1 MDRLD
6 DLTVLVE
13 VVDSGSLSAAAE
25 RLGLSASA
33 ISRRI
38 AQMENRLNTRLLAR
52 TTRRIA
58 LTDAGAT
65 FCLRARA
72 ILAALD
78 EAEQSLTD
86 MGEEPRGTLRITMPV
101 MFGQMRVAPLLPS
114 YLRRYPGVTLEATL
128 NDRVQRLIDE
138 GFDLA
143 IRAGRLAD
151 SSLIARRLRPLRLHV
166 VASPD
171 YLERR
176 GVPQSPADLARHD
189 CLTLLSGSGRSEW
202 EFMVGDRREILRPA
216 GSFQADSLWLLRH
229 AAVGGLGLARLA
241 DFIVEDDIRAG
252 RLVPVL
258 SALEVTDEAIHA
270 VYPAT
275 RHVSP
280 KVRSFIEHL
289 LAGLGRPGSA
299 DRSGTPEA
307 PTDERV
313 GSS

>member
-38 AQMENRLNTRLLAR
+38 AQMENRLGTRLLAR

-78 EAEQSLTD
+78 EAEQSLTE
-86 MGEEPRGTLRITMPV
+86 MGEEPRGTLRVTIPV

-114 YLRRYPGVTLEATL
+114 YLRRYPGVSLEASL
-128 NDRVQRLIDE
+128 SDRVQRLIDD

-151 SSLIARRLRPLRLHV
+151 STLIARRLRPLRRHV

-176 GVPQSPADLARHD
+176 GVPQSPSDLARHD
-189 CLTLLSGSGRSEW
+189 CLTLLSGSGRTEW
-202 EFMVGDRREILRPA
+202 EFLVSDRREILRPA
-216 GSFQADSLWLLRH
+216 GGFQTDSLWLLRH

-252 RLVPVL
+252 RLIPVL
-258 SALEVTDEAIHA
+258 TELEVTDEAIHA

-289 LAGLGRPGSA
+289 LAGLNGSGATAPSAPSASA
-299 DRSGTPEA
+299 DA
-307 PTDERV
+307 
-313 GSS
+313 GS

>member
-13 VVDSGSLSAAAE
+13 VVDGGSLSAAAE

-38 AQMENRLNTRLLAR
+38 AQMENRLGTRLLAR

-78 EAEQSLTD
+78 EAEQSLTE
-86 MGEEPRGTLRITMPV
+86 MGEEPRGTLRVTMPV

-114 YLRRYPGVTLEATL
+114 YLRRYPGVSLEASL
-128 NDRVQRLIDE
+128 NDRTQRLVDE

-151 SSLIARRLRPLRLHV
+151 STLIARRLRPLRRHV

-176 GVPQSPADLARHD
+176 GVPQSPADIARHD
-189 CLTLLSGSGRSEW
+189 CLTLLSGSGRAEW
-202 EFMVGDRREILRPA
+202 EFLVEDRREILRPT
-216 GSFQADSLWLLRH
+216 GGFQTDSLWLLRH

-289 LAGLGRPGSA
+289 LVGLGGPGC
-299 DRSGTPEA
+299 
-307 PTDERV
+307 
-313 GSS
+313 

>member
-13 VVDSGSLSAAAE
+13 VVDSGSLSAAAQ

-33 ISRRI
+33 VSRRLD
-38 AQMENRLNTRLLAR
+38 QMENRLGTRLLAR

-58 LTDAGAT
+58 LTDAGAG

-78 EAEQSLTD
+78 EAEQSLTELN
-86 MGEEPRGTLRITMPV
+86 EEPRGTLRVTMPV
-101 MFGQMRVAPLLPS
+101 MFGQMRIAPLLPG
-114 YLRRYPGVTLEATL
+114 YQRRYPRVTLEASLT
-128 NDRVQRLIDE
+128 DRTVRLVDE

-143 IRAGRLAD
+143 IRTGRLAD
-151 SSLIARRLRPLRLHV
+151 SSLIARRLRPMRRRV

-176 GVPQSPADLARHD
+176 GTPQSLAELARHD
-189 CLTLLSGSGRSEW
+189 CLTLPGGGRQEW
-202 EFMVGDRREILRPA
+202 EFLVEGRREILRPA
-216 GSFQADSLWLLRH
+216 SVFQADNLWVLRH

-241 DFIVEDDIRAG
+241 DFIVEDDLRAG

-258 SALEVTDEAIHA
+258 AELEVTDEAIHA

-280 KVRSFIEHL
+280 KIRSFIEHL
-289 LAGLGRPGSA
+289 LTGLA
-299 DRSGTPEA
+299 
-307 PTDERV
+307 ERAA
-313 GSS
+313 

>member
-38 AQMENRLNTRLLAR
+38 AQMENRLGTRLLAR

-78 EAEQSLTD
+78 EAEQSLTE

-101 MFGQMRVAPLLPS
+101 LFGQMRVAPLLAS
-114 YLRRYPGVTLEATL
+114 YLRRYPGVSLEVSL
-128 NDRVQRLIDE
+128 NDRVQRLVEE

-151 SSLIARRLRPLRLHV
+151 SSLIARRLRPLRRHV

-176 GVPQSPADLARHD
+176 GVPQSPADLVRHE
-189 CLTLLSGSGRSEW
+189 CLTLLSGSGRTEW
-202 EFMVGDRREILRPA
+202 EFMAGDRREILRPS

-241 DFIVEDDIRAG
+241 DFIVEEDIRAG
-252 RLVPVL
+252 RLVPLL
-258 SALEVTDEAIHA
+258 SELEVTDEAIHV

-289 LAGLGRPGSA
+289 LTGLNKPESA
-299 DRSGTPEA
+299 DPIDTSGA
-307 PTDERV
+307 
-313 GSS
+313 

>member
-13 VVDSGSLSAAAE
+13 VVDCGSLSAAAE
-25 RLGLSASA
+25 SLGLSTSA

-38 AQMENRLNTRLLAR
+38 AQMENRLGTRLLAR

-78 EAEQSLTD
+78 EAEQSLTE
-86 MGEEPRGTLRITMPV
+86 MGEEPRGTLRVTMPV

-114 YLRRYPGVTLEATL
+114 YLRRYPGVSLEASL
-128 NDRVQRLIDE
+128 SDRVQRLIDD

-151 SSLIARRLRPLRLHV
+151 STLIARRLRPLRRHV

-176 GVPQSPADLARHD
+176 GVPQSPSDLARHD
-189 CLTLLSGSGRSEW
+189 CLTLLSGSGRTEW
-202 EFMVGDRREILRPA
+202 EFLVGDRREILRPT
-216 GSFQADSLWLLRH
+216 GGFQTDSLWLLRH

-252 RLVPVL
+252 RLIPVL
-258 SALEVTDEAIHA
+258 TELEVTDEAIHA

-289 LAGLGRPGSA
+289 LAGLNGSGATSPSAPSASA
-299 DRSGTPEA
+299 DA
-307 PTDERV
+307 
-313 GSS
+313 GS

>member
-38 AQMENRLNTRLLAR
+38 AQMENRLGTRLLAR

-78 EAEQSLTD
+78 EAEQSLTET
-86 MGEEPRGTLRITMPV
+86 GEEPRGTLRVTMPV

-114 YLRRYPGVTLEATL
+114 YLRRHPGVSLEVSL
-128 NDRVQRLIDE
+128 SDRVQRLVDE
-138 GFDLA
+138 GLDLA
-143 IRAGRLAD
+143 IRTGRLAD
-151 SSLIARRLRPLRLHV
+151 STLIARRLRPLRRSV

-176 GVPQSPADLARHD
+176 GVPRSPADLARHD
-189 CLTLLSGSGRSEW
+189 CLTLLSGSGRPEW
-202 EFMVGDRREILRPA
+202 EFLVGERREVLRPA
-216 GSFQADSLWLLRH
+216 GGFQADNLWMLRH

-241 DFIVEDDIRAG
+241 DFIVEEDIRAG
-252 RLVPVL
+252 RLVAVL
-258 SALEVTDEAIHA
+258 TDLEVMDEAIHA

-289 LAGLGRPGSA
+289 LAGLNGQDATGPA
-299 DRSGTPEA
+299 DG
-307 PTDERV
+307 PTK
-313 GSS
+313 GPAATAKTS

>member
-13 VVDSGSLSAAAE
+13 VVDGGSLSAAAE

-38 AQMENRLNTRLLAR
+38 AQMENRLGTRLLAR
-52 TTRRIA
+52 TTRRVA

-78 EAEQSLTD
+78 EAEQALTE
-86 MGEEPRGTLRITMPV
+86 MNEEPRGTLRITLPV
-101 MFGQMRVAPLLPS
+101 MFGQMLVAPLLPS
-114 YLRRYPGVTLEATL
+114 YLKRYPGVTLEASL
-128 NDRVQRLIDE
+128 SDRNVRLVDE

-143 IRAGRLAD
+143 VRIGRLAD
-151 SSLIARRLRPLRLHV
+151 SSLIARRLRSMRRRV
-166 VASPD
+166 VASPG
-171 YLERR
+171 YLERH
-176 GVPQSPADLARHD
+176 GTPQVPADLARHD
-189 CLTLLSGSGRSEW
+189 CLTLMTGSGRPEW
-202 EFMVGDRREILRPA
+202 EFLVDGVRETLRPN
-216 GSFQADSLWLLRH
+216 GSFQADNLWMLRH
-229 AAVGGLGLARLA
+229 AAVGGLGLVRLG
-241 DFIVEDDIRAG
+241 DFIVEDDIKAG

-258 SALEVTDEAIHA
+258 TAQELTDEAIHA

-289 LAGLGRPGSA
+289 LAGLAGLA
-299 DRSGTPEA
+299 DGEA
-307 PTDERV
+307 
-313 GSS
+313 

>member
-13 VVDSGSLSAAAE
+13 VVDGGSLSAAAE

-38 AQMENRLNTRLLAR
+38 AQMENRLGTRLLAR
-52 TTRRIA
+52 TTRRVA

-78 EAEQSLTD
+78 EAEQALTE
-86 MGEEPRGTLRITMPV
+86 MNEEPRGTLRITMPV
-101 MFGQMRVAPLLPS
+101 MFGQMLVAPLLPS
-114 YLRRYPGVTLEATL
+114 YLMRHPGVTLEASL
-128 NDRVQRLIDE
+128 SDRAVRLVDE

-143 IRAGRLAD
+143 IRIGRLAD
-151 SSLIARRLRPLRLHV
+151 SSLIARRLRPLRRRV
-166 VASPD
+166 VASPA

-176 GVPQSPADLARHD
+176 GIPQAPADLARHD
-189 CLTLLSGSGRSEW
+189 CLTLMTGSGRPEW
-202 EFMVGDRREILRPA
+202 EFLVDGARETLRLS
-216 GSFQADSLWLLRH
+216 GSFQADNLWMLRH

-241 DFIVEDDIRAG
+241 DFIVEDDIGAG

-258 SALEVTDEAIHA
+258 TAQELTDEAIHA

-289 LAGLGRPGSA
+289 LAGL
-299 DRSGTPEA
+299 EA
-307 PTDERV
+307 
-313 GSS
+313 GGA

>member
-33 ISRRI
+33 ISRRLD
-38 AQMENRLNTRLLAR
+38 QMENRLGTRLLAR
-52 TTRRIA
+52 TTRRLA

-78 EAEQSLTD
+78 EAEQALTELS
-86 MGEEPRGTLRITMPV
+86 EEPRGTLRVTMPA
-101 MFGQMRVAPLLPS
+101 MFGQMRIAPLLPA
-114 YLRRYPGVTLEATL
+114 YLRRYPHVALEVSL
-128 NDRVQRLIDE
+128 SDRTVRLVDE

-143 IRAGRLAD
+143 IRAGRLAE
-151 SSLIARRLRPLRLHV
+151 SSLIARRLRTIRRQV

-171 YLERR
+171 YLRRR
-176 GVPQSPADLARHD
+176 GHPQSLADLARHD
-189 CLTLLSGSGRSEW
+189 CLTLLSGGGRQEW
-202 EFMVGDRREILRPA
+202 EFMVEGRREILRPS
-216 GSFQADSLWLLRH
+216 GSFQADSLELLRH
-229 AAVGGLGLARLA
+229 VAVGGVGLARLA
-241 DFIVEDDIRAG
+241 DFIIEEDIRAG
-252 RLVPVL
+252 RLVAVL
-258 SALEVTDEAIHA
+258 IPFEVTDEAIHA

-289 LAGLGRPGSA
+289 RASLGEEP
-299 DRSGTPEA
+299 DP
-307 PTDERV
+307 
-313 GSS
+313 

>member
-13 VVDSGSLSAAAE
+13 VVDCGSLSAAAE

-38 AQMENRLNTRLLAR
+38 AQMENRLGTRLLAR

-78 EAEQSLTD
+78 EAEQSLTE
-86 MGEEPRGTLRITMPV
+86 MGEEPRGTLRVTMPV

-114 YLRRYPGVTLEATL
+114 YLRRYPGVSLEASL
-128 NDRVQRLIDE
+128 SDRVQRLIDD

-151 SSLIARRLRPLRLHV
+151 STLIARRLRPLRRHV

-176 GVPQSPADLARHD
+176 GVPQSPSDLSRHD
-189 CLTLLSGSGRSEW
+189 CLTLLSGSGRTEW
-202 EFMVGDRREILRPA
+202 EFLVGDRREILRPA
-216 GSFQADSLWLLRH
+216 GNFQTDSLWLLRH

-252 RLVPVL
+252 RLIPVL
-258 SALEVTDEAIHA
+258 TDLEVTDEAIHA

-289 LAGLGRPGSA
+289 LAGLNE
-299 DRSGTPEA
+299 SGATA
-307 PTDERV
+307 PS
-313 GSS
+313 GSSTPAVTGR

>member
-38 AQMENRLNTRLLAR
+38 AQMENRLGTRLLAR

-78 EAEQSLTD
+78 EAEQSLTE
-86 MGEEPRGTLRITMPV
+86 MGEEPRGTLRVTMPV
-101 MFGQMRVAPLLPS
+101 MFGQMLVAPLLPS
-114 YLRRYPGVTLEATL
+114 YLRRYPGVTLEASL
-128 NDRVQRLIDE
+128 SDRMQRLVDE

-151 SSLIARRLRPLRLHV
+151 STLIARRLRPLRRHV

-171 YLERR
+171 YLGRR
-176 GVPQSPADLARHD
+176 GVPRSPADLAHHE
-189 CLTLLSGSGRSEW
+189 CLTLLSGSGRTEW
-202 EFMVGDRREILRPA
+202 EFLNGDRRETLRPA

-241 DFIVEDDIRAG
+241 DFIVEEDIRAG

-258 SALEVTDEAIHA
+258 SELEVTDEAIHA

-275 RHVSP
+275 RHVSS

-289 LAGLGRPGSA
+289 LAELGRSDSA
-299 DRSGTPEA
+299 DPIG
-307 PTDERV
+307 
-313 GSS
+313 GSRAYG

>member
-38 AQMENRLNTRLLAR
+38 AQMENRLGTRLLAR

-78 EAEQSLTD
+78 EAEQSLTE
-86 MGEEPRGTLRITMPV
+86 MGEEPRGTLRVTMPV
-101 MFGQMRVAPLLPS
+101 MFGQMLVAPLLPS
-114 YLRRYPGVTLEATL
+114 YLRRYPGVTLEASL
-128 NDRVQRLIDE
+128 SDRMQRLVDE

-143 IRAGRLAD
+143 IRAGRLVD
-151 SSLIARRLRPLRLHV
+151 STLIARRLRPLRRHV

-176 GVPQSPADLARHD
+176 GVPRSPADLARHD
-189 CLTLLSGSGRSEW
+189 CLTLLSGSGRAEW
-202 EFMVGDRREILRPA
+202 EFLTGDRREILRPA
-216 GSFQADSLWLLRH
+216 GSFQTDSLWLLRH

-241 DFIVEDDIRAG
+241 DFIVGEDIRAG

-258 SALEVTDEAIHA
+258 SELEVTDEAIHA

-275 RHVSP
+275 RHVSS

-289 LAGLGRPGSA
+289 LAGLGRAEPA
-299 DRSGTPEA
+299 DPVGTSGA
-307 PTDERV
+307 Y
-313 GSS
+313 G